1 MKASILK
8 SSKNTCSY
16 SAKTENNILVVFSA
30 PGGIKLDIGDC
41 LEIDLVNVLQTKE
54 VTVLKTQETI
64 RINLRE
70 NDLHDL
76 NLEVKHGVSRTP
88 NKERLERI

>member
-41 LEIDLVNVLQTKE
+41 LEIDLVNVLQTNYGIVHRPE
-54 VTVLKTQETI
+54 PVVVCRVLM
-64 RINLRE
+64 
-70 NDLHDL
+70 D
-76 NLEVKHGVSRTP
+76 
-88 NKERLERI
+88 